1 MVKRIS
7 VCEVALMTSR
17 IMSKVV
23 IALLTIYC
31 MSVIIAYFYNISI
44 TFPFSVSQGS
54 HVPEHRLKAIRLSVF
69 ATFIFF
75 AAHYLFYGSKKFYPI
90 QILAV
95 LIFNLT
101 IFGTVTFYIEEANK
115 TEFLQL
121 IFFIPASLLLYNA
134 TKPEVRNIFK
144 KR

>member
-1 MVKRIS
+1 
-7 VCEVALMTSR
+7 MTSR
-17 IMSKVV
+17 IMEKVV

>member
-1 MVKRIS
+1 
-7 VCEVALMTSR
+7 MTSR
-17 IMSKVV
+17 VLAKVI

-31 MSVIIAYFYNISI
+31 ISVIIAYFYDISI
-44 TFPFSVSQGS
+44 TFPFSVSEGS

-101 IFGTVTFYIEEANK
+101 IFGTVTFYIEEAN
-115 TEFLQL
+115 TLEFLQL
-121 IFFIPASLLLYNA
+121 IFYIPASLILYNA
-134 TKPEVRNIFK
+134 SKPEIKNIFK

>member
-1 MVKRIS
+1 M
-7 VCEVALMTSR
+7 A
-17 IMSKVV
+17 KVI

-31 MSVIIAYFYNISI
+31 VSVIIAYFYNISI
-44 TFPFSVSQGS
+44 TFPFSVSEGS

-69 ATFIFF
+69 ASFIFF
-75 AAHYLFYGSKKFYPI
+75 AAHYLFYGAKRFYSI

-101 IFGTVTFYIEEANK
+101 IFGTVTFYIEEAN
-115 TEFLQL
+115 TVEFLQL
-121 IFFIPASLLLYNA
+121 IFYIPASLILYNA
-134 TKPEVRNIFK
+134 TRPEIKNIFK